1 MKYILKCIVV
11 VTFFSFM
18 PKISAISN
26 IKVDNYDLVPFF
38 DDYVTKYNVFVDKED
53 NEVNISVLTSE
64 DDEYV
69 TGVGNVN
76 ILDGKTEV
84 TLKVVKK
91 DTSIIDY
98 QIIIYKNYEENKD
111 YDDALL
117 KSLEIEGHDIDF
129 DSNNYEYKI
138 NVENEER
145 LNIDYEQNSEYSTV
159 KISGNSNFKLGE
171 NIIKI
176 TVISKSKNY
185 SNIYVLK
192 VNKISDVFKE
202 ESSMKKEEN
211 ILGKEELTKKETN
224 IIMISIINICSIL
237 IVFIFYLFFGL
248 KKKRN

>member
-98 QIIIYKNYEENKD
+98 QIVIYKNYEENKD

-117 KSLEIEGHDIDF
+117 KSLEIEGHDINF

-192 VNKISDVFKE
+192 VNKIADVFKE

-224 IIMISIINICSIL
+224 IIMISIISICSIL
-237 IVFIFYLFFGL
+237 IVFIFYLFFGS
-248 KKKRN
+248 KRKRS

>member
-98 QIIIYKNYEENKD
+98 QIVIYKNYEENKD